1 MKRKKITL
9 GFLLIFLLGFFA
21 ACTDAFEDPFAD
33 PVEKYLGN
41 WKATE
46 TSTVFG
52 PGYVYNVT
60 ITRNPSNSTE
70 VLISNFYMQG
80 VQEKAR
86 ALVTGNSL
94 TILEQTICD
103 GSIEIKG
110 NGQFSAGRI
119 TLNYTA
125 FDGADLDNVSA
136 TYTRQ

>member
-1 MKRKKITL
+1 MKRNKITL
-9 GFLLIFLLGFFA
+9 GFLLLFSLGFFA
-21 ACTDAFEDPFAD
+21 ACTDEFEDPFAD
-33 PVEKYLGN
+33 PVEKYLGT

-86 ALVTGNSL
+86 ALITGNSL

-103 GSIEIKG
+103 GSIAIKG
-110 NGQFSAGRI
+110 NGQFSSGRI

-125 FDGADLDNVSA
+125 YDGADLDHVSA
-136 TYTRQ
+136 TYTRP

>member
-1 MKRKKITL
+1 MKRNKITL
-9 GFLLIFLLGFFA
+9 GFLLIFSLGFFA
-21 ACTDAFEDPFAD
+21 ACTDEFEDPFAD

-52 PGYVYNVT
+52 PGYVYDVT
-60 ITRNPSNSTE
+60 ITRNPANSNE

-94 TILEQTICD
+94 TILEQTICN
-103 GSIEIKG
+103 GSIVIKG

-119 TLNYTA
+119 ILNYTA

-136 TYTRQ
+136 TYTRP